1 MRVLLIEDDQ
11 RLLDTLSSHLRE
23 AGYAVD
29 ESTDGIEGLYLGE
42 EFPVDLAVI
51 DLGLPTLSGLEVI
64 RELRSRGRD
73 FPILVLT
80 ARSEWQDKVA
90 GLEAGADDYLT
101 KPFHVEEL
109 MARINALMRRAG
121 GHARPRVE
129 LGPVTVDLTGQRV
142 FLNGKEIELTT
153 YEYKVLNYLVM
164 HPEEVVTKTDLS
176 EHIYEEDADRDS
188 NVIEVFIGRLR
199 RKIDPDGTLNPIETL
214 RGRGYRLALTPTS
227 DSETDSESGQRA
239 LPERRV

>member
-1 MRVLLIEDDQ
+1 MRILLIEDDK
-11 RLLDTLSSHLRE
+11 TLVETLRIHLRN

-29 ESTDGIEGLYLGE
+29 VSSDGVEGLYLGE
-42 EFPVDLAVI
+42 EFPIDLAII
-51 DLGLPTLSGLEVI
+51 DLGLPTLPGLEVI
-64 RELRSRGRD
+64 RELRGRGRA

-101 KPFHVEEL
+101 KPFHIEEL
-109 MARINALMRRAG
+109 MARVNALIRRAG
-121 GHARPRVE
+121 GHSRPIIHF
-129 LGPVTVDLTGQRV
+129 GPLTVDLTGQRV
-142 FLNGKEIELTT
+142 FLHGKEVELTT

-164 HPEEVVTKTDLS
+164 HPDEVVTKTILS

-214 RGRGYRLALTPTS
+214 RGRGYRLVLKPTS
-227 DSETDSESGQRA
+227 TSGPDTREEQRQRA
-239 LPERRV
+239 

>member
-11 RLLDTLSSHLRE
+11 RLLETLGTHLRE
-23 AGYAVD
+23 SGYAVD

-42 EFPVDLAVI
+42 EFPIDLAII
-51 DLGLPTLSGLEVI
+51 DLGLPDLPGLEVI

-101 KPFHVEEL
+101 KPFHFEEL

-121 GHARPRVE
+121 GHARPRVQ

-142 FLNGKEIELTT
+142 FLNGEEVELTT

-164 HPEEVVTKTDLS
+164 HPGEIVTKTDLS

-214 RGRGYRLALTPTS
+214 RGRGYRLALKPAS
-227 DSETDSESGQRA
+227 AADPNDGDGQMQ
-239 LPERRV
+239 LPEPGV

>member
-11 RLLDTLSSHLRE
+11 RLLDTLTTHLRE

-29 ESTDGIEGLYLGE
+29 ASTDGIEGLYLGE
-42 EFPVDLAVI
+42 EFPIDLAII
-51 DLGLPTLSGLEVI
+51 DLGLPEMPGLDVI
-64 RELRSRGRD
+64 QELRSRGRD

-101 KPFHVEEL
+101 KPFHIEEL
-109 MARINALMRRAG
+109 MARVNALMRRSG
-121 GHARPRVE
+121 GHARPRIQ
-129 LGPVTVDLTGQRV
+129 LGPVTVDLSSQRV
-142 FLNGKEIELTT
+142 WLNDEEIELTT

-164 HPEEVVTKTDLS
+164 HPGDVVTKTALS
-176 EHIYEEDADRDS
+176 EHIYEEDSDRDS

-214 RGRGYRLALTPTS
+214 RGRGYRLALEPN
-227 DSETDSESGQRA
+227 Q
-239 LPERRV
+239 

>member
-1 MRVLLIEDDQ
+1 MRVLLVEDDP
-11 RLLDTLSSHLRE
+11 RLQETLSTHLRA

-29 ESTDGIEGLYLGE
+29 LSADGIEGLYLGE
-42 EFPVDLAVI
+42 EFPVDLAII
-51 DLGLPTLSGLEVI
+51 DLGLPSLPGLEVI
-64 RELRSRGRD
+64 RKLRSRGRD

-90 GLEAGADDYLT
+90 GLEAGADDYVT

-121 GHARPRVE
+121 GHAQPQVDI
-129 LGPVTVDLTGQRV
+129 GPFTIDLTGQRV
-142 FLNGKEIELTT
+142 FRDGTEIELTT
-153 YEYKVLNYLVM
+153 FEYKVLQYLVM
-164 HPEEVVTKTDLS
+164 HPDEVVTKTDLS

-199 RKIDPDGTLNPIETL
+199 RKLDPDGTLNPIETL
-214 RGRGYRLALTPTS
+214 RGRGYRLASLLAS
-227 DSETDSESGQRA
+227 
-239 LPERRV
+239 

>member
-11 RLLDTLSSHLRE
+11 RLLDTLATHLRE

-29 ESTDGIEGLYLGE
+29 ASTDGIEGLYLGE
-42 EFPVDLAVI
+42 EFPIDLAII
-51 DLGLPTLSGLEVI
+51 DLGLPEMPGLDVI
-64 RELRSRGRD
+64 RKLRSRGRD

-101 KPFHVEEL
+101 KPFHIEEL
-109 MARINALMRRAG
+109 MARVNALMRRSA
-121 GHARPRVE
+121 GHARPRIQ
-129 LGPVTVDLTGQRV
+129 LGPVTVDLSSQRV
-142 FLNGKEIELTT
+142 WLRGEEIELTT
-153 YEYKVLNYLVM
+153 FEYKVLNYLVM
-164 HPEEVVTKTDLS
+164 HPGEVVTKTDLS

-214 RGRGYRLALTPTS
+214 RGRGYRLALEP
-227 DSETDSESGQRA
+227 DQ
-239 LPERRV
+239 

>member
-11 RLLDTLSSHLRE
+11 RLLDTLATHLRE

-29 ESTDGIEGLYLGE
+29 VSTDGIEGLYLGE
-42 EFPVDLAVI
+42 EFPIDLAII
-51 DLGLPTLSGLEVI
+51 DLGLPEMPGLEVI
-64 RELRSRGRD
+64 RKLRSRGRD

-101 KPFHVEEL
+101 KPFHIEEL
-109 MARINALMRRAG
+109 MARVNALMRRSG
-121 GHARPRVE
+121 GHARPRIQ
-129 LGPVTVDLTGQRV
+129 LGPVTVDLSSQRV
-142 FLNGKEIELTT
+142 YLNSEEIELTT
-153 YEYKVLNYLVM
+153 FEYKVLNYLVM
-164 HPEEVVTKTDLS
+164 HPGEVVTKTDLS

-199 RKIDPDGTLNPIETL
+199 RKIDPDGTLSPIETL
-214 RGRGYRLALTPTS
+214 RGRGYRLVLEPTS
-227 DSETDSESGQRA
+227 
-239 LPERRV
+239 